1 MSMHSTTTLKNFL
14 YYILFL
20 CFTIPLNA
28 QERITDLNAENSKI
42 RTFLTTHEQKNYIV
56 TIAPDDLVRFYEV
69 RANNNIELI
78 REKEI
83 TYAYSSS
90 QRGLYVLKNH
100 FILFTSPSIY
110 NYDFIQDRFV
120 IFDFETVSASLSTSF
135 ISNPGKDY
143 LYFKLNNNQYYCYF
157 FKENRL
163 QKINVDVDAIFENYI
178 VSSRR
183 DSTDIIKYY
192 FSDNYGIDNTF
203 IFQGSTTPS
212 VSTQMYHDFLLGLDD
227 ENQILRYHYTS
238 GKMDTLLRLENDP
251 KTNYLSLG
259 ETENYILVVSRK
271 TREQSQV
278 DLYHKSDLSVIGK
291 SIYLNSSSEVIFDN
305 HIIETD
311 GYVIFA
317 TTFNTLYFYNKSTQT
332 TSFIKNHFMD
342 SYETFF
348 ITENQMILYGYQPQH
363 DAYILSLL
371 DLETFTMRQLY
382 NTEKTKISDHFSG
395 TQWFKSGDYY
405 IYNKSHLKDISF
417 LITFRVPDFEV
428 VRHDIDTL
436 YQGVAKN
443 HPLVTIKDKVFLC
456 TDDLYEITE
465 SGYHKINNNPL
476 TFTDFI
482 LRQSYIIQ
490 EDYIVYVEALENS
503 KVIFIIDEKGKT
515 RIHEFSQV
523 VGFRDIKRIGDYV
536 FYIDAH
542 MTLFMVNPK
551 TGTIQEIDSS
561 VYENVFG
568 ANQIFADG
576 KYLFYQK
583 NQNIYLYDPQT
594 GQKKHLIQ
602 SPILIQNPLVVVNG
616 VTTFIF
622 HDKICIL
629 DDQQNLKTVLNTTI
643 VGTPDAYIV
652 DKKLLY
658 FTGRID
664 AGWSLFK
671 FDGKNISQFF
681 DEQNLQIAALTHH
694 AVMTHN
700 YENGKLKDIFI
711 MHHDYETIYQPK
723 IPEGSKLTQIA
734 DFKNKTLGIFS
745 ASDSLYIVAYNT
757 DYSDYDIIYTEYEP
771 ISLNKRIVG
780 SLPAD
785 RLLITTGR
793 RFLYMDEDEKI
804 LPFKSIFP
812 NNEYNVLHTTDSIF
826 YFMAI
831 GRPYGNQVYAF
842 NHDSYTRILNSA
854 TDIDISSDLA
864 VYPNPTSQILSIQL
878 PNTVSSDEVLPYQ
891 IVDIHGRTMMV
902 GSTSNHQEIGI
913 QHLPSGSYFINIG
926 YNQKQITTKFIKQ

>member
-1 MSMHSTTTLKNFL
+1 MF
-14 YYILFL
+14 
-20 CFTIPLNA
+20 
-28 QERITDLNAENSKI
+28 
-42 RTFLTTHEQKNYIV
+42 
-56 TIAPDDLVRFYEV
+56 
-69 RANNNIELI
+69 
-78 REKEI
+78 
-83 TYAYSSS
+83 
-90 QRGLYVLKNH
+90 VLENH
-100 FILFTSPSIY
+100 FILLTEPSIY
-110 NYDFIQDRFV
+110 NYDFIQDLFV
-120 IFDFETVSASLSTSF
+120 VFDFETVSASF
-135 ISNPGKDY
+135 SNSSVKNLGKDY
-143 LYFKLNNNQYYCYF
+143 LYFNLNNKQYYFYF

-163 QKINVDVDAIFENYI
+163 QKVNLAVDAICENYI
-178 VSSRR
+178 VSKQK

-192 FSDNYGIDNTF
+192 FSDNYGIDHTF
-203 IFQGSTTPS
+203 IFQGSTTPT
-212 VSTQMYHDFLLGLDD
+212 VSTHMYHDFLLGLDD

-238 GKMDTLLRLENDP
+238 GKMDTLLQLENDP

-259 ETENYILVVSRK
+259 ETENYILVLSHK
-271 TREQSQV
+271 TRDQSQV
-278 DLYHKSDLSVIGK
+278 DLYHKSDLSVIEK
-291 SIYLNSSSEVIFDN
+291 SIFLNTSLEVIFDN
-305 HIIETD
+305 HITETD

-317 TTFNTLYFYNKSTQT
+317 TSQNTFYFYNKATQAS
-332 TSFIKNHFMD
+332 SFIRNHFMD
-342 SYETFF
+342 PYESFF
-348 ITENQMILYGYQPQH
+348 ITDNKMILYGYQPQH

-371 DLETFTMRQLY
+371 DLETFTMRPLY

-417 LITFRVPDFEV
+417 LITFSVPDFEV
-428 VRHDIDTL
+428 LRHDIDTL
-436 YQGVAKN
+436 YQGIAKN

-476 TFTDFI
+476 TFTDYI

-490 EDYIVYVEALENS
+490 EDYIFYVEALENT

-523 VGFRDIKRIGDYV
+523 TGFRDIKRIGDYV
-536 FYIDAH
+536 FYLDAYS
-542 MTLFMVNPK
+542 TLFMINPK
-551 TGTIQEIDSS
+551 TGAIQEIDSGVS
-561 VYENVFG
+561 ENVFG
-568 ANQIFADG
+568 SNQIFTDG

-583 NQNIYLYDPQT
+583 NQNIYLYDPET
-594 GQKKHLIQ
+594 EQKKHLIQ
-602 SPILIQNPLVVVNG
+602 SPILTINPLVVVNG

-629 DDQQNLKTVLNTTI
+629 DDQKNLQTVLNTTI
-643 VGTPDAYIV
+643 VGTSDAYIV

-671 FDGKNISQFF
+671 FDGENISQFF
-681 DEQNLQIAALTHH
+681 DEQNLQIAALTPH

-700 YENGKLKDIFI
+700 YENGNLKDIFI
-711 MHHDYETIYQPK
+711 IYHDDEAIYQPK
-723 IPEGSKLTQIA
+723 VPVGSKLTQIA

-745 ASDSLYIVAYNT
+745 ASDSLYIVKYNT

-804 LPFKSIFP
+804 RPFKSIFP

-842 NHDSYTRILNSA
+842 NHESYTRILNSA
-854 TDIDISSDLA
+854 TDIGLTSGLA
-864 VYPNPTSQILSIQL
+864 VYPNPASQILSIQL
-878 PNTVSSDEVLPYQ
+878 PNTEFGNEVLPYQ
-891 IVDIHGRTMMV
+891 IVDINGRAMMV

-913 QHLPSGSYFINIG
+913 QHLPSGSYFINIE
-926 YNQKQITTKFIKQ
+926 YNKQQITRKFIKR